1 MSEKLPSENSEEK
14 NQPWLKYLIAL
25 AIGGVM
31 VFLILLSRGLFGS
44 EPLSYMDRLK
54 AWSDAFFIPGALLT
68 AFGCLLFA
76 SGQGAFDGVV
86 YAVKSLTW
94 FFSVKSVGKKRESYA
109 DFRERRH
116 GKKKSFGYLIVI
128 GICFIAVAGVLNAS
142 FLAKMDLE

>member
-1 MSEKLPSENSEEK
+1 MSLRQPSETTEEK
-14 NQPWLKYLIAL
+14 NRPWLKYLIAL
-25 AIGGVM
+25 AAGLAAA
-31 VFLILLSRGLFGS
+31 FLILLSRGYFGS

-54 AWSDAFFIPGALLT
+54 AWSDALFIPGALLT

-116 GKKKSFGYLIVI
+116 GKKRSFGYLIIV
-128 GICFIAVAGVLNAS
+128 GVCFIAVAGILNS
-142 FLAKMDLE
+142 MFLSKMDL